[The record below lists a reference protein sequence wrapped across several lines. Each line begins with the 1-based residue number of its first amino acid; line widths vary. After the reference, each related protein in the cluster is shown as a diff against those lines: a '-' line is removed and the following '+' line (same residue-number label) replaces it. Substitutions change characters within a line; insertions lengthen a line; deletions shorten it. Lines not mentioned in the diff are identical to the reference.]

1 MPQLD
6 SLSWFDQVFSATL
19 VFFTFYLLL
28 AVFFLPAL
36 VSIFKGRQ
44 KLQNFRQY
52 IAEIYT
58 VQLNLLTLNTNQ
70 TLSVLIFNN
79 LFLINFYHQPLFL
92 QELQANL
99 VKTCY
104 AASEMVGV
112 EGELTSVAAY
122 LADDQEDFDY
132 DCEGISW
139 WSVDAMPLG
148 AMEEGLITELSFEV
162 LEDAEESGFPLTDL
176 MLSAVGEDQTLVSF
190 MPLATLDESVL
201 LTLDSVDDFD

>member
-6 SLSWFDQVFSATL
+6 SLSWFDQVFSSTL

-79 LFLINFYHQPLFL
+79 LLKVYSSNILIIQKDNSC
-92 QELQANL
+92 
-99 VKTCY
+99 K
-104 AASEMVGV
+104 
-112 EGELTSVAAY
+112 
-122 LADDQEDFDY
+122 
-132 DCEGISW
+132 
-139 WSVDAMPLG
+139 
-148 AMEEGLITELSFEV
+148 LSNK
-162 LEDAEESGFPLTDL
+162 
-176 MLSAVGEDQTLVSF
+176 
-190 MPLATLDESVL
+190 
-201 LTLDSVDDFD
+201 